1 VVAESVAH
9 RLDRRTP
16 MQHTD
21 GDETG
26 ETSERKT
33 VDLCQAQYRDKRC
46 MRHRGHAGQH
56 ECPVWN
62 RSEPVRWD

>member
-1 VVAESVAH
+1 
-9 RLDRRTP
+9 

-33 VDLCQAQYRDKRC
+33 IDLCEAQHRDKRC